1 MKRLRYAC
9 IFQLCGPEA
18 QKLAMSV
25 LNVMSTVLGGSFN
38 AKVCTV

>member
-1 MKRLRYAC
+1 MLRYVL
-9 IFQLCGPEA
+9 FSA

-38 AKVCTV
+38 AKVCTVYC